1 MHLLEPYL
9 NVIKTMNYLQKKGED
24 YLFMVDFDKTLGF
37 CIPLSE
43 LDPNYIQYS
52 IHEIN
57 TTHQEKIPFKFDF
70 TPPSYETYCLAF
82 EAIQKEL
89 KAGNTFLTNLTFASQ
104 VNCSLGLNDL
114 FQYSDAKY
122 KLWVN
127 NTFVV
132 FSPERF
138 VHIENNVIKTNPMK
152 GTINAE
158 IEHAEE
164 VLLNDLKENAE
175 HHTIVDLLRND
186 LSIIANQVT
195 VSRFKYLDLIKTNK
209 GAIYQMSSEITGLVR
224 ERYRTCYGDLI
235 DALLPAG
242 SICGAPKQSTID
254 IIHRVEN
261 YSRGYYTGIFG
272 TFQHGIFDSAVM
284 IRYIESKNGQLYF
297 KSGGGITALSD
308 PEKEYHELIKK
319 IYVPIF

>member
-1 MHLLEPYL
+1 MGQQY
-9 NVIKTMNYLQKKGED
+9 
-24 YLFMVDFDKTLGF
+24 F
-37 CIPLSE
+37 CS
-43 LDPNYIQYS
+43 
-52 IHEIN
+52 
-57 TTHQEKIPFKFDF
+57 
-70 TPPSYETYCLAF
+70 
-82 EAIQKEL
+82 
-89 KAGNTFLTNLTFASQ
+89 
-104 VNCSLGLNDL
+104 
-114 FQYSDAKY
+114 
-122 KLWVN
+122 
-127 NTFVV
+127 
-132 FSPERF
+132 
-138 VHIENNVIKTNPMK
+138 KTNPMK

-209 GAIYQMSSEITGLVR
+209 GAIYQMSSEITGQVR
-224 ERYRTCYGDLI
+224 ERYRSCYGDLI
-235 DALLPAG
+235 HELLPAG
-242 SICGAPKQSTID
+242 SICGAPKQRTID
-254 IIHRVEN
+254 IIHSTEN
-261 YSRGYYTGIFG
+261 YSRGFYTGIFG
-272 TFQHGIFDSAVM
+272 TLQHGIFDSAVM